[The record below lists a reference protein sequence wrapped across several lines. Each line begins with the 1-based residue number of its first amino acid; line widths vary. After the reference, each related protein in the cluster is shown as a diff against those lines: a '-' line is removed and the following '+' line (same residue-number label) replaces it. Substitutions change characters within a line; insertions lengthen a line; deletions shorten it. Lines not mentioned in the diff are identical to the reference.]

1 MFTSVQCLHLYNEWF
16 KFSCTVKALAKNS
29 FKRSIAGISALSK
42 LQGWLFNITIRQI
55 ELFIS
60 TSIIFTSINTWKTC

>member
-1 MFTSVQCLHLYNEWF
+1 MFTSIQCLHLHNEWF

-29 FKRSIAGISALSK
+29 VKRPIAGISALLK
-42 LQGWLFNITIRQI
+42 LRQI

-60 TSIIFTSINTWKTC
+60 TSIISTSINTIGKLVDLKM